1 MSVTASSVTGSPT
14 IQSIFDFTDAS
25 GNTYFKNGAVATAG
39 TTVASGDR
47 ISVSAIAN
55 STNMNVRL
63 GCGAWFANRTNE
75 SVTLTQFHW
84 HPGSAPVA
92 YYENTGTSP
101 RYDSARFDHD
111 PDTRAP
117 RGLLVEATV
126 TNPLC
131 WSESFATSGGTTN
144 WALNGNS
151 GATVTETNPAGHG
164 FLADVV
170 VAWEAA
176 ANPARDAGIR
186 VVHPRTGLV
195 VAGNG
200 GAWGRMFPLFKAG
213 VGGKL
218 GSGKQYWSWISL
230 RDEVGALTYLMENES
245 LTGPVNLT
253 APTPQTNAEITKV
266 MGSVLGRPTLLA
278 VPSIALKTV
287 LGEFSSKVLGSA
299 RVLPAVLEQKGFHFQ
314 DTTIESAIRQALV

>member
-1 MSVTASSVTGSPT
+1 MKIAVTGASGLIGTPLVAHLRSLGHDVYRLVRRASTAPDEITWNPESGFVDTERLAGTEAVVHLAGAGVGDHRWTDAYKKEILDSRVKGTDTIARAMASLDPKPRVLVSASAIGFYGDTGDRSVTEM
-14 IQSIFDFTDAS
+14 D
-25 GNTYFKNGAVATAG
+25 
-39 TTVASGDR
+39 
-47 ISVSAIAN
+47 
-55 STNMNVRL
+55 
-63 GCGAWFANRTNE
+63 
-75 SVTLTQFHW
+75 
-84 HPGSAPVA
+84 
-92 YYENTGTSP
+92 
-101 RYDSARFDHD
+101 
-111 PDTRAP
+111 
-117 RGLLVEATV
+117 
-126 TNPLC
+126 
-131 WSESFATSGGTTN
+131 
-144 WALNGNS
+144 
-151 GATVTETNPAGHG
+151 PAGHG

-230 RDEVGALTYLMENES
+230 RDEIAALTYLIDNES
-245 LTGPVNLT
+245 MSGPVNLT

-278 VPSIALKTV
+278 VPSVALKV
-287 LGEFSSKVLGSA
+287 ALGEFSTEVLGSA
-299 RVLPAVLEQKGFHFQ
+299 RVLPAKLEQSNFTFADQ
-314 DTTIESAIRQALV
+314 TVESAIRQALA

>member
-1 MSVTASSVTGSPT
+1 VTMKIAVTGASGLIGKPLVIHLREQGHDVYRMVRRATSSPDEIT
-14 IQSIFDFTDAS
+14 WNPESGFVDLDKLAGTEAVIHLAGAGVGDHRWTDAYKKEILDS
-25 GNTYFKNGAVATAG
+25 RVKG
-39 TTVASGDR
+39 TDTIARAMAALDPKPRVLVSASAIGFYGDTGDR
-47 ISVSAIAN
+47 V
-55 STNMNVRL
+55 
-63 GCGAWFANRTNE
+63 
-75 SVTLTQFHW
+75 
-84 HPGSAPVA
+84 
-92 YYENTGTSP
+92 
-101 RYDSARFDHD
+101 
-111 PDTRAP
+111 
-117 RGLLVEATV
+117 
-126 TNPLC
+126 
-131 WSESFATSGGTTN
+131 
-144 WALNGNS
+144 
-151 GATVTETNPAGHG
+151 VTETDPAGHG

-176 ANPARDAGIR
+176 AHPASDAGIR

-195 VAGNG
+195 VAGDG

-213 VGGKL
+213 IGGKL

-230 RDEVGALTYLMENES
+230 RDEISALTYLLENDS
-245 LTGPVNLT
+245 LSGPVNLT

-287 LGEFSSKVLGSA
+287 LGEFSSEVLGSA

>member
-1 MSVTASSVTGSPT
+1 MKIAVTGASGLIGQPLVAHLRQQGHDVYRMVRRAT
-14 IQSIFDFTDAS
+14 SAPDEITWNPESGFVDLEKLAGTEAVIHLAGAGVGDHRWTDAYKKEIRDSRVKGTDTIARAIASLDPKPRVFVS
-25 GNTYFKNGAVATAG
+25 GSAIGFYGDT
-39 TTVASGDR
+39 GDR
-47 ISVSAIAN
+47 I
-55 STNMNVRL
+55 
-63 GCGAWFANRTNE
+63 
-75 SVTLTQFHW
+75 
-84 HPGSAPVA
+84 
-92 YYENTGTSP
+92 
-101 RYDSARFDHD
+101 
-111 PDTRAP
+111 
-117 RGLLVEATV
+117 
-126 TNPLC
+126 
-131 WSESFATSGGTTN
+131 
-144 WALNGNS
+144 
-151 GATVTETNPAGHG
+151 VTETNPAGHG
-164 FLADVV
+164 FLADAV

-287 LGEFSSKVLGSA
+287 LGEFSSEVLGSA

>member
-1 MSVTASSVTGSPT
+1 MKIAVTGASGLIGTPLVAHLRSLGHDVYRLVRRAASAPDE
-14 IQSIFDFTDAS
+14 IAWNPESGFVDLEKLAGTDAVVHLA
-25 GNTYFKNGAVATAG
+25 GAGVGDHRWTDAYKKEILDSRVKG
-39 TTVASGDR
+39 TDTIARAMASLDPKPRVLVSASAIGFYGDTGDR
-47 ISVSAIAN
+47 A
-55 STNMNVRL
+55 
-63 GCGAWFANRTNE
+63 
-75 SVTLTQFHW
+75 
-84 HPGSAPVA
+84 
-92 YYENTGTSP
+92 
-101 RYDSARFDHD
+101 
-111 PDTRAP
+111 
-117 RGLLVEATV
+117 
-126 TNPLC
+126 
-131 WSESFATSGGTTN
+131 
-144 WALNGNS
+144 
-151 GATVTETNPAGHG
+151 VTEMDPAGHG

-230 RDEVGALTYLMENES
+230 RDEISALTYLIENES
-245 LTGPVNLT
+245 LSGPVNLT

-278 VPSIALKTV
+278 VPSIALKV
-287 LGEFSSKVLGSA
+287 ALGEFSSEVLGSA
-299 RVLPAVLEQKGFHFQ
+299 RVLPAVLEQSNFTFA
-314 DTTIESAIRQALV
+314 DPTVESAIRQALA